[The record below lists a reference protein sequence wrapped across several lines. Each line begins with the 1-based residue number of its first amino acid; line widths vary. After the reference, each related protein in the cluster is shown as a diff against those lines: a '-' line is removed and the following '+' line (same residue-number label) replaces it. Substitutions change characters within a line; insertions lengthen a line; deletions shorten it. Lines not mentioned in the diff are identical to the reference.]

1 MEHACPSCYSCGM
14 PFKNPSDHALGDVN
28 QQFCAHCVDSK
39 GDLLPYE
46 EILKGTANY
55 LVHSQGLAMQP
66 ALQIAK
72 DLLREQPAWRDG
84 VGAANMS
91 STSRVD
97 LYTLIHKAQR
107 AQIFALA
114 TRIGRA
120 DFLENDEISSIAQEL
135 RDMIAHLRAHSVHET
150 NFIHPLFHELGDK
163 IAVIE
168 DEHEDLEIDLG
179 KLERILD
186 TQDWKNLY
194 PELNRFIASYL
205 AHQDEEESLQASVL
219 WKYFDDRRLEAVM
232 TAFRKSRTPEQAME
246 DLKFL
251 IQGMNNLELTTLFQ
265 KMRIGAPK
273 AAFQA
278 ASQIAKKQLE
288 ASQWTKL
295 HNSLTLK
302 ED

>member
-28 QQFCAHCVDSK
+28 QQFCAHCVDSNGVLK
-39 GDLLPYE
+39 AYE

-84 VGAANMS
+84 IASINMS
-91 STSRVD
+91 SARVD

-107 AQIFALA
+107 VQLFALA

-120 DFLENDEISSIAQEL
+120 DFMEKEEISSIAQEL
-135 RDMIAHLRAHSVHET
+135 RDMITHLRAHSAHET
-150 NFIHPLFHELGDK
+150 NFIHPLFHQIGDK

-168 DEHEDLEIDLG
+168 DEHDDLEIELG
-179 KLERILD
+179 KLEHILN
-186 TQDWKNLY
+186 TQDWKKLY

-219 WKYFDDRRLEAVM
+219 WKYFDDQKLEAVM

-251 IQGMNNLELTTLFQ
+251 IQGMNNLELTALFQ

-278 ASQIAKKQLE
+278 ACQIAKEQLE
-288 ASQWTKL
+288 ASQWAKL

-302 ED
+302 D